1 MTAAIGTTLM
11 DLIQLIRVF
20 LKMKKSD
27 QTGFPRSTKKDLF
40 LMDLRWTH
48 GVHGKHLNTG
58 NGENQMTDD
67 IVDRPEEQMD
77 FVEYLRLWAS
87 PDGNDQ
93 AVKDLHKA
101 ADEIE
106 RLRKQEEETF
116 LHYRKTIHECNI
128 MEQEIERLKNDLV
141 QANNQI
147 KLLIAIE
154 TAGRDFMI

>member
-1 MTAAIGTTLM
+1 MVVLPM
-11 DLIQLIRVF
+11 
-20 LKMKKSD
+20 S
-27 QTGFPRSTKKDLF
+27 
-40 LMDLRWTH
+40 
-48 GVHGKHLNTG
+48 
-58 NGENQMTDD
+58 DD
-67 IVDRPEEQMD
+67 IVARLRAWHTEWDW
-77 FVEYLRLWAS
+77 YL
-87 PDGNDQ
+87 PDQ
-93 AVKDLHKA
+93 A

-106 RLRKQEEETF
+106 RLCKQEEETF